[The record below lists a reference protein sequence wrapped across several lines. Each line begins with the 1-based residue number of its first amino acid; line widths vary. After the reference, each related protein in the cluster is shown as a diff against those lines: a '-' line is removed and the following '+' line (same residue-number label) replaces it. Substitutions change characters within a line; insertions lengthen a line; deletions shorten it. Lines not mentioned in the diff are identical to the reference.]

1 MKKKALIFDMDG
13 TMVDNMMVHHHAWQS
28 KLAEIGISS
37 CGPEHTGP
45 FAWQSKLAEI
55 GMVMTLDEVIATCH
69 GKNDDILV
77 RIFGDQ
83 YTFEERDRISYEKE
97 VRYREVFL
105 EQLRLIDGLP
115 ELLEEA
121 CQLGI
126 PMGIG
131 TAARLENVDYVLD
144 NLNIRHYF
152 GAIVCDRDV
161 TEGKPHPSVFFKVA
175 ELLGVAPETCLV
187 FEDSPTGAHT
197 ALNAGMD
204 AIILTTT
211 HQAEEFEPFSS
222 VRKCVKDYTE
232 IDLKQELAK

>member
-28 KLAEIGISS
+28 KLAEVGK
-37 CGPEHTGP
+37 E
-45 FAWQSKLAEI
+45 L
-55 GMVMTLDEVIATCH
+55 TLDEVIATCH
-69 GKNDDILV
+69 GMNDDILV

-83 YTFEERDRISYEKE
+83 YAFEERDRISAEKE
-97 VRYREVFL
+97 ARYREIFL

-115 ELLEEA
+115 ELLARAAE
-121 CQLGI
+121 LDI

-131 TAARLENVDYVLD
+131 TAARYENVDYVLD

-152 GAIVCDRDV
+152 KAIVCDRDV
-161 TEGKPHPSVFFKVA
+161 KKGKPDPSVFFQVA
-175 ELLGVAPETCLV
+175 QTLGVEPEECLV
-187 FEDSPTGAHT
+187 FEDSPTGART
-197 ALNAGMD
+197 AFNAGME

-211 HQAEEFEPFSS
+211 HKAEEFETFTS

-232 IDLKQELAK
+232 LDLEEELAK